1 MSLKGQMLWSAEVAL
16 EHMVPLQPVESEP
29 KEEEFATQEGTLR
42 VRT

>member
-1 MSLKGQMLWSAEVAL
+1 MSSKGQLRWSAAVAL

-29 KEEEFATQEGTLR
+29 IEEEFATQEGTSH